1 MHDVAVR
8 FSRCCNPVPGDD
20 IVGFVTRGRGVSIHR
35 RDCVNVAEMTIEDKS
50 RLIEARWEND
60 GIIGSEKYTADI
72 KIFANDRRGL
82 LADVSRVLT
91 ENNIS
96 ILSLNTRTSKQ
107 GLATMDTS
115 FQVSSREELVTV
127 TDKLRQ
133 IDSVIDIE
141 RSTG

>member
-1 MHDVAVR
+1 M
-8 FSRCCNPVPGDD
+8 
-20 IVGFVTRGRGVSIHR
+20 
-35 RDCVNVAEMTIEDKS
+35 EDKS
-50 RLIEARWEND
+50 RLIEARWESD

-82 LADVSRVLT
+82 LADVSRILT

-107 GLATMDTS
+107 GLATMDVS

>member
-1 MHDVAVR
+1 MVLLALR
-8 FSRCCNPVPGDD
+8 N
-20 IVGFVTRGRGVSIHR
+20 I
-35 RDCVNVAEMTIEDKS
+35 
-50 RLIEARWEND
+50 LL
-60 GIIGSEKYTADI
+60 DI

-82 LADVSRVLT
+82 LADVSRILT

-107 GLATMDTS
+107 GLATMDVS